1 MRDMIYFPGFEVRN
15 ESWLKFALLYFDT
28 LRPIFPDTWH
38 SRAIPLGDASRTV
51 MGETDLIRP
60 YHASPEE
67 GHRAAILACGEFEK
81 ILSHPQLY
89 RPYFRGASHGASIE
103 HWREPAFQNSTL
115 FEGKYSP
122 EFFKFCIEQRIATP
136 CEVGIHISSDLTFVY
151 MSLLAN
157 VISRQNNYEMITDT
171 AKYSHYLNDRELAL
185 CKTSNLVF
193 ETAKSSIELALPAN
207 LRSIPLE
214 RFVQL
219 RKDKSF
225 SAARRAYLAQIEKMV
240 ARQEQ
245 GDYSDFEELVSCK
258 REFRKICEQFFEL
271 SAAAV
276 ISGYSLCTLAQGS
289 QEHLPLAAASAVAD
303 LFTGKRLYW
312 ELPQHIKDFQ
322 EKRLARRFVAQ
333 LRTLHRPPPKNRPE

>member
-1 MRDMIYFPGFEVRN
+1 MRDMIYYPGFEVRN
-15 ESWLKFALLYFDT
+15 ENWLKFALLYFDT

-38 SRAIPLGDASRTV
+38 SPAIPLGDAARNV

-67 GHRAAILACGEFEK
+67 GHRAAVLACEEFEK
-81 ILSHPQLY
+81 ILSRPRLY
-89 RPYFRGASHGASIE
+89 RSYFCGASHGGSIE
-103 HWREPAFQNSTL
+103 RWREPDFQNSTL

-122 EFFKFCIEQRIATP
+122 EFFEFCIEQRIATP
-136 CEVGIHISSDLTFVY
+136 CDVGIHISSDLAFVY

-157 VISRQNNYEMITDT
+157 VISRQNDYEMITDA
-171 AKYSHYLNDRELAL
+171 AKYSRYLNDRELAL
-185 CKTSNLVF
+185 CKTSNLVL
-193 ETAKSSIELALPAN
+193 ETTKSNIELALPVD

-245 GDYSDFEELVSCK
+245 GDYSTFEEFLSCK
-258 REFRKICEQFFEL
+258 REFRKICEQLFKL
-271 SAAAV
+271 SATAV
-276 ISGYSLCTLAQGS
+276 ISGYSLCALAQGS

-303 LFTGKRLYW
+303 LFDGKKLCQD
-312 ELPQHIKDFQ
+312 LPQYVGDFR
-322 EKRLARRFVAQ
+322 EKRLARRFVAR
-333 LRTLHRPPPKNRPE
+333 LRTLHLPPREKRPE